1 MLRNWRNNIMDSKSI
16 VEDSTSENLPLRKRM
31 KIFHSNETVDLN
43 KPKMEQ
49 LTFDRITKNFG
60 LQHVSEDIFKLLGK
74 KSLMDAR
81 LVNSSW
87 KNVLDQPM
95 FWLNKLK
102 PGRMSVYTWKISNF
116 SGCPEKMG
124 EVLESSTFST
134 RSTDKIKWCLKVFPK
149 GLDEESK
156 DHLSLH
162 LQLVS
167 CNEKEVWAKFKFGIL
182 NAKGEETKAMESKR
196 AFKFMQGKDWGFKKF
211 IRRNFLLDEN
221 NGLLPDD
228 NLTIFCEVTLMPPS
242 KNEKFG
248 NKKHHRSSNLI
259 PKMYLLVLMKFYPW
273 H

>member
-1 MLRNWRNNIMDSKSI
+1 MDEAPKIIGIRNDSKKRI
-16 VEDSTSENLPLRKRM
+16 TEEAKSEHLPLQKRM
-31 KIFHSNETVDLN
+31 KISSSNETVDSTAM
-43 KPKMEQ
+43 PKMKQ
-49 LTFDRITKNFG
+49 LSFDRITKIPG
-60 LQHVSEDIFKLLGK
+60 LQHVSEDIFKLLDK
-74 KSLMDAR
+74 KSLTDCR

-162 LQLVS
+162 LKLVS
-167 CNEKEVWAKFKFGIL
+167 SNEKKVWATFKFGIL

-211 IRRNFLLDEN
+211 IRR
-221 NGLLPDD
+221 
-228 NLTIFCEVTLMPPS
+228 
-242 KNEKFG
+242 
-248 NKKHHRSSNLI
+248 
-259 PKMYLLVLMKFYPW
+259 
-273 H
+273 